1 MCRTIPKRNTRK
13 GINEEEMNVQKSYFK
28 KALVMLMAVMMVFT
42 MMPSMAWADG
52 EEAAGVGA
60 NQGENQAA
68 ETFQGT
74 AAHGYVKDI
83 SFGDVQFKE
92 EEKIDAAMEYT
103 FNPAQTE
110 YSVTLMDAFTGFIQ
124 FKGTDKV
131 SGQDYKA
138 ALSYYDET
146 KQEWIRIGSLE
157 FSSIINGI
165 QLPTEA
171 MTYDKPT
178 IFRLAVGPT
187 KLEDTTPRV
196 DLEQA
201 DIYYYSITR
210 EAVLTGINA
219 GTDYPISPAF
229 DKYGKTDAYYVYG
242 SFDGDTAINLDLSI
256 GTSLVAKKNTIYV
269 NDLPSNGKFSAK
281 YLELWSD
288 TDGKKYVKIE
298 VKHPTENGKGEIQGR
313 SYRVYFLNEQKV
325 NFKTQPAGGRRLP
338 QGVVR

>member
-1 MCRTIPKRNTRK
+1 
-13 GINEEEMNVQKSYFK
+13 MNKEISYFK
-28 KALVMLMAVMMVFT
+28 KALVMLMAVMMIFT

-52 EEAAGVGA
+52 ENTGTAAGVGA
-60 NQGENQAA
+60 NQGENQIV
-68 ETFQGT
+68 ETFKGT

-83 SFGDVQFKE
+83 SFGDDEFKE
-92 EEKIDAAMEYT
+92 DEKIDAAMNYT

-110 YSVTLMDAFTGFIQ
+110 YSLTLTDAFTACMQ
-124 FKGTDKV
+124 FKGTDSV
-131 SGQDYKA
+131 PAQAYKA
-138 ALSYYDET
+138 DLSYYDET

-196 DLEQA
+196 NLEKA
-201 DIYYYSITR
+201 DIYYYSITW

-229 DKYGKTDAYYVYG
+229 DKYGKTDTYYVYG
-242 SFDGDTAINLDLSI
+242 SFVADTEINLSLARGDSIVARENIIYANDKKTNLSTNG
-256 GTSLVAKKNTIYV
+256 GT
-269 NDLPSNGKFSAK
+269 FSAK
-281 YLELWSD
+281 YLELWFD
-288 TDGKKYVKIE
+288 ADGKKYVKID
-298 VKHPTENGKGEIQGR
+298 VKHPAENGEGEIQGR
-313 SYRVYFLNEQKV
+313 SYRVYFLNERKV
-325 NFKTQPAGGRRLP
+325 NFNNTAGWRDI
-338 QGVVR
+338 